1 MKFRMIAGLVLG
13 AVFASAASDAPKR
26 LEQAALAFKEVMGI
40 PDKAIPQELLNK
52 AQCIVIVPDLKKG
65 AFIIG
70 GKYGRGFVSCR
81 KNGAG
86 WSAVLAWYSLIH
98 LAAYVGLPL
107 CREAMLVTK
116 KVFEEMRKEAKPK
129 RAPAKKAAAKKK

>member
-70 GKYGRGFVSCR
+70 GKYEIGRAHV
-81 KNGAG
+81 
-86 WSAVLAWYSLIH
+86 
-98 LAAYVGLPL
+98 
-107 CREAMLVTK
+107 
-116 KVFEEMRKEAKPK
+116 
-129 RAPAKKAAAKKK
+129 